1 MSDLP
6 QQISG
11 LVDEFVTKV
20 AGLARQAAMNALNGA
35 LGAPS
40 AAGGGVASR
49 GGRKASSGGQ
59 SSAPAAIARRGATA
73 GKPGAKRPAE
83 EMARIKDQVLQY
95 VTANPG
101 KRVEHIKVDLGHA
114 TKDLALPIKK
124 LIAEGAIKSQGE
136 KRATAYFPGGGK
148 RSKKAA

>member
-11 LVDEFVTKV
+11 LVEEFVSKV
-20 AGLARQAAMNALNGA
+20 TGLARQAAMEALNGA

-40 AAGGGVASR
+40 AGGAGRGARNARGGGQA
-49 GGRKASSGGQ
+49 G
-59 SSAPAAIARRGATA
+59 APAASVRRGAAA

-83 EMARIKDQVLQY
+83 EMARIKDQVLAY

-101 KRVEHIKVDLGHA
+101 KRVEHIKVDLGHP